1 MLIEILRKNEKSDP
15 RNCLQST
22 KAIFYSLEIDNLV
35 KFSEK
40 CSFNHYDKQ
49 EEKLFYGFLW

>member
-15 RNCLQST
+15 RNCLLST
-22 KAIFYSLEIDNLV
+22 KAIFYSLEIDNHL